1 MTRFTTP
8 IGEIAILHLGHASLL
23 IQWEGKNIFIDPY
36 SEVADYS
43 LQPKA
48 DLILLT
54 HHHYDHLD
62 NKALVHID
70 SERTVYIT
78 SVEAAKSIHGA
89 NALKQGDTFNYEGI
103 EIKAVY
109 AYNIENRR
117 DDGLPFHPR
126 GEGNGYI
133 MDFGG
138 YIIYIAGDT
147 EIIPEM
153 RELGKIDLAFL
164 PKNLPYT
171 MSDEMFIKAVNL
183 IKPAKVFPYHFFE
196 LDKESLMSKMPE
208 GVVMI
213 TQ

>member
-89 NALKQGDTFNYEGI
+89 NALKQGDTFNYDGI

>member
-8 IGEIAILHLGHASLL
+8 LGEIAILHLGHASLL
-23 IQWEGKNIFIDPY
+23 IQWAGKNIFVDPY

-48 DLILLT
+48 DLILIT

-78 SVEAAKSIHGA
+78 SEEAAKSIHRA
-89 NALKQGDTFNYEGI
+89 NALKQGESIGYEGI
-103 EIKAVY
+103 VIKAVY
-109 AYNIENRR
+109 AYNIENKREDR
-117 DDGLPFHPR
+117 LPFHPR
-126 GEGNGYI
+126 GEGNGYLLN
-133 MDFGG
+133 FGG

-153 RELGKIDLAFL
+153 REIGRVDLAFL

-171 MSDEMFIKAVNL
+171 MSDEMFIKAVEL
-183 IKPAKVFPYHFFE
+183 IRPESVFPYHFFQ
-196 LDKESLMSKMPE
+196 LDIDSLKLKMPVGIE
-208 GVVMI
+208 LI

>member
-8 IGEIAILHLGHASLL
+8 LGEIAIQHLGHASLL
-23 IQWEGKNIFIDPY
+23 IKWEENNIFVDPY

-62 NKALVHID
+62 SKALVHID
-70 SERTVYIT
+70 SEKTVYVTNI
-78 SVEAAKSIHGA
+78 EAAKSIHGA
-89 NALKQGDTFNYEGI
+89 NVLAQGEVFNYKGI
-103 EIKAVY
+103 RIKAVY

-117 DDGLPFHPR
+117 DDGHPFHPR

-133 MDFGG
+133 LDFDGFKL
-138 YIIYIAGDT
+138 YIAGDT

-153 RELGKIDLAFL
+153 REIGEIDLAFL

-171 MSDEMFIKAVNL
+171 MSDDMFIKAVEL
-183 IKPAKVFPYHFFE
+183 IRPKMVFPYHFFE
-196 LDKESLMSKMPE
+196 LDAEKLRARMPN
-208 GVVMI
+208 GVQLI

>member
-8 IGEIAILHLGHASLL
+8 LGEIAIQHLGHASLL
-23 IQWEGKNIFIDPY
+23 IKWEENNIFVDPY

-62 NKALVHID
+62 SKALVHID
-70 SERTVYIT
+70 SEKTVYVTNI
-78 SVEAAKSIHGA
+78 EAAKSIHGA
-89 NALKQGDTFNYEGI
+89 NVLAQGEVFNYKGI
-103 EIKAVY
+103 RIKAVY

-117 DDGLPFHPR
+117 DDGHPFHPR

-133 MDFGG
+133 LDFDGFKL
-138 YIIYIAGDT
+138 YIAGDT

-153 RELGKIDLAFL
+153 KEIGEIDLAFL

-171 MSDEMFIKAVNL
+171 MSDDMFIKAVEL
-183 IKPAKVFPYHFFE
+183 IRPKMVFPYHFFE
-196 LDKESLMSKMPE
+196 LDAEKLRARMPN
-208 GVVMI
+208 GVQLI

>member
-89 NALKQGDTFNYEGI
+89 NALKQGDSFNYEGI

-213 TQ
+213 TH

>member
-89 NALKQGDTFNYEGI
+89 NALKQGDSFNYEGI

>member
-8 IGEIAILHLGHASLL
+8 IGEIAIQHLGHASLL
-23 IQWEGKNIFIDPY
+23 IQWEGKNIFVDPY

-89 NALKQGDTFNYEGI
+89 NALKQGDSFNYEGI
-103 EIKAVY
+103 VINAVY

-153 RELGKIDLAFL
+153 KELGKIDLAFL

>member
-133 MDFGG
+133 IDFGG